1 MKRPLHNSITNHLKI
16 NQMILGDSLAKV
28 EIDAIGVRLASSY
41 RQA

>member
-1 MKRPLHNSITNHLKI
+1 MKRPLQIQFTNHLKI

-41 RQA
+41 KQA